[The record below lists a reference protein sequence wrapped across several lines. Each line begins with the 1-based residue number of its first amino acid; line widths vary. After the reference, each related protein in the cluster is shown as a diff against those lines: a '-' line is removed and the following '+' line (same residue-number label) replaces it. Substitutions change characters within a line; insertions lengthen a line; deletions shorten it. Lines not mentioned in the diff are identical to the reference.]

1 MRNSESSRSI
11 DPAKTV
17 AEKLNGR
24 LALIGIFALLGAY
37 STTGQII
44 PGFIWILIIKFSPFN
59 YYSDSTIRKI
69 NSLQVNL
76 LLKSVCSI

>member
-44 PGFIWILIIKFSPFN
+44 PGFI
-59 YYSDSTIRKI
+59 
-69 NSLQVNL
+69 
-76 LLKSVCSI
+76 